1 MGKINKMARRNTI
14 MKKFKNRG
22 GKSVMRATTSSDSV
36 QASPSIRVECQGGV
50 QEGLGE
56 VHPGQRN

>member
-1 MGKINKMARRNTI
+1 MGEINKMARRNTI

-22 GKSVMRATTSSDSV
+22 GKSVMRATPSDSV